1 MWTPCEISY
10 FWWWFFPAFL
20 MVLGRIWG
28 GFGMILW
35 PCSRNGSLGSMMP
48 TTGCNRCTKPPRN
61 IRSSRLLSVC
71 RICWSDKIWC
81 YFPDSTSIS
90 FFVFFFPP
98 KKSLVSAR
106 IFPFQVDCPPQVG
119 WVVVIHQV
127 YVSLWGGTGP
137 SARWSSASS
146 RQICQ
151 AWGLGLIVFSWD
163 LVVAE
168 FYGLC

>member
-81 YFPDSTSIS
+81 YFPDSTSIL
-90 FFVFFFPP
+90 FFGFFFPQRNLWWVLGFFHS
-98 KKSLVSAR
+98 KSTVLLKSGELLSSTRYMSVFEEELVRLHDDLRRHPGKYAR
-106 IFPFQVDCPPQVG
+106 PG
-119 WVVVIHQV
+119 
-127 YVSLWGGTGP
+127 
-137 SARWSSASS
+137 
-146 RQICQ
+146 
-151 AWGLGLIVFSWD
+151 AWAW
-163 LVVAE
+163 
-168 FYGLC
+168 